1 VNLFPIRCSDETRSD
16 YESSNYHSTHC
27 VARGEYYHQQA
38 KIFAA
43 ACFHDSE
50 WTLPCGESIGNDFLC
65 SCVVFESHS
74 GNCLGDNQMTKKE
87 LIGIVAEETG
97 VTKKDAKAVFN
108 SIFSQI
114 EKEMGNGGKVILTG
128 FGTFETA
135 ARACHFV
142 DGSVHQLSLPVFRAG
157 ENLKRIC
164 RRKS

>member
-1 VNLFPIRCSDETRSD
+1 
-16 YESSNYHSTHC
+16 
-27 VARGEYYHQQA
+27 
-38 KIFAA
+38 
-43 ACFHDSE
+43 
-50 WTLPCGESIGNDFLC
+50 
-65 SCVVFESHS
+65 
-74 GNCLGDNQMTKKE
+74 MTKKE

-114 EKEMGNGGKVILTG
+114 EKEMWNGGKVILTG